1 MVLDNLANENG
12 RRDETEPVKLVIF
25 RCNIPQCYITYSED
39 SSCQDEI
46 DNEENA
52 VVVDKELN

>member
-1 MVLDNLANENG
+1 MNDVPADKDIILDNLANENG

-39 SSCQDEI
+39 SSCQ
-46 DNEENA
+46 
-52 VVVDKELN
+52 VD